1 MRRTVVTTAT
11 LLLLAALAALPATAG
26 IRYESTT
33 LTQGQAGGTTT
44 VEGWVSGE
52 KAKILFRESS
62 QPLTEA
68 GMYLLT
74 RDGGKTVY
82 LVNPEEKTYAE
93 WDLQAMMSMVGGL
106 TGGGLGPM
114 LKMDFTTPKVEK
126 LLDED
131 GGSVAGIP
139 TRHTRFRTSYAMTV
153 KVMGMGNTSEV
164 VTEQDLWT
172 TDQLQDPGLGVW
184 LRSAPR
190 TGNEQLDKVI
200 GAEVGKVTGFPLKMV
215 SVSTTRGKKGK
226 ETVTKTTME
235 VTALEHRDVP
245 DSTFAMPAGYQ
256 ETQLLPPGMF
266 GQRE

>member
-1 MRRTVVTTAT
+1 MRRTVLHTAT
-11 LLLLAALAALPATAG
+11 LLLLAALPAAAG

-33 LTQGQAGGTTT
+33 VTQAQGPGGGTTA

-52 KAKILFRESS
+52 KAKILMRDSS
-62 QPLTEA
+62 QPMMEA
-68 GMYLLT
+68 GTYLLT

-93 WDLQAMMSMVGGL
+93 WDLQAMMGMVGGL

-114 LKMDFTTPKVEK
+114 LKMEFSAPKVEK

-131 GGSVAGIP
+131 GGVVAGLP
-139 TRHTRFRTSYAMTV
+139 TRHTKFRTSFTMTV
-153 KVMGMGNTSEV
+153 KVMGMGNVSDV
-164 VTEQDLWT
+164 VSEQDLWT
-172 TDQLQDPGLGVW
+172 TDQLEDVGLGVW

-200 GAEVGKVTGFPLKMV
+200 GAEIGKVTGFPLKMI
-215 SVSTTRGKKGK
+215 SVSTTKGKKGK
-226 ETVTKTTME
+226 ETVTRTTME
-235 VTALEHRDVP
+235 VTALERRDVA
-245 DSTFAMPAGYQ
+245 DSTFAMPAGYE

-266 GQRE
+266 GQRH